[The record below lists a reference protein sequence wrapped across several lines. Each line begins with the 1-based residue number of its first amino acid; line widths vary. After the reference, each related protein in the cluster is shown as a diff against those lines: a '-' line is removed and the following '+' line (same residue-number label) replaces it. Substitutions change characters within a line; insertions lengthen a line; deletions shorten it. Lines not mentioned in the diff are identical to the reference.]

1 MWKTSDMKLPVTAYK
16 LPVGK
21 KLRGVS
27 TQLRVGSRK
36 LRAGYVLME
45 IVIALG
51 LFSAVAVSLVK
62 ALHMTSETAA
72 TIQDRMRIDRIL
84 RSAMTDALSNPNL
97 EEGSETFDLTEITGD
112 EESFFTGQIETI
124 IEPMELEN
132 EDGQLLQNMF
142 RIEVI
147 FYWQAEGGWQEQ
159 SAETW
164 RYGNLYQ
171 P

>member
-1 MWKTSDMKLPVTAYK
+1 MQLSHATSTVYH
-16 LPVGK
+16 
-21 KLRGVS
+21 S
-27 TQLRVGSRK
+27 RVPRK
-36 LRAGYVLME
+36 LRTGYVLLE
-45 IVIALG
+45 IIIALG

-62 ALHMTSETAA
+62 ALHMTSRTASL
-72 TIQDRMRIDRIL
+72 IQDELRIDRVL
-84 RSAMTDALSNPNL
+84 RSAMIDVLSTPNL
-97 EEGSETFDLTEITGD
+97 EEGSETVDLRDITGD
-112 EESFFTGQIETI
+112 EVSFFTGQIETI

-147 FYWQAEGGWQEQ
+147 FHWETEDGWQEQ

-164 RYGNLYQ
+164 RYANLYK

>member
-1 MWKTSDMKLPVTAYK
+1 MKLPQATGTVCH
-16 LPVGK
+16 
-21 KLRGVS
+21 
-27 TQLRVGSRK
+27 SRAPRRF
-36 LRAGYVLME
+36 RAGYVLLE
-45 IVIALG
+45 IIIALG

-62 ALHMTSETAA
+62 ALHMTSQTASM
-72 TIQDRMRIDRIL
+72 IQDELKIDRIL
-84 RSAMTDALSNPNL
+84 RSAMTNVLSRPNL
-97 EEGSETFDLTEITGD
+97 EEGSETVDLTDITGD
-112 EESFFTGQIETI
+112 EVSFFTGQIETI

-147 FYWQAEGGWQEQ
+147 FHWETENGWQQQ

-164 RYGNLYQ
+164 RYANLYK

>member
-1 MWKTSDMKLPVTAYK
+1 MQLSHATSTVCH
-16 LPVGK
+16 
-21 KLRGVS
+21 S
-27 TQLRVGSRK
+27 RVPRK
-36 LRAGYVLME
+36 LRAGYVLLE
-45 IVIALG
+45 IIIALG

-62 ALHMTSETAA
+62 ALHMTSRTASL
-72 TIQDRMRIDRIL
+72 IQDELQIDRIL
-84 RSAMTDALSNPNL
+84 RSAMIDVLSNPNL
-97 EEGSETFDLTEITGD
+97 EEGSETVDLTDITGD
-112 EESFFTGQIETI
+112 EVSFFTGQIETI

-147 FYWQAEGGWQEQ
+147 FHWETEDGWQEQ

-164 RYGNLYQ
+164 RYANLYK

>member
-1 MWKTSDMKLPVTAYK
+1 MHLSNATGTVCHS
-16 LPVGK
+16 
-21 KLRGVS
+21 
-27 TQLRVGSRK
+27 RVPRK
-36 LRAGYVLME
+36 LRAGYVLLE
-45 IVIALG
+45 IIIALG

-62 ALHMTSETAA
+62 ALHMTSRTASL
-72 TIQDRMRIDRIL
+72 IQDELRVDRIL
-84 RSAMTDALSNPNL
+84 RSAMIDVLSTPNL
-97 EEGSETFDLTEITGD
+97 EEGSETVDLTDITGD
-112 EESFFTGQIETI
+112 EVSFFTGQIETI

-147 FYWQAEGGWQEQ
+147 FHWETEDGWQQQ

-164 RYGNLYQ
+164 RYANLYK